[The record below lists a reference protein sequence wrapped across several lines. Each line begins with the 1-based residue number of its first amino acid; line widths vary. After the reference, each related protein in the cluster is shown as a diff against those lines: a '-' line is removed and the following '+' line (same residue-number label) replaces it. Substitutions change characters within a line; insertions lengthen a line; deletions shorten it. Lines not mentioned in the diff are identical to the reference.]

1 MGAVLDAVPEDVD
14 DAPVLDLPVET
25 LEKLTAGV
33 VAGVQMEGL
42 CGLRLGVMQEGSQ
55 VGQVHAG
62 RGVVVLVLP

>member
-33 VAGVQMEGL
+33 VAGVQMEAWAVSGWVPFRKAARWARSTQAAGL
-42 CGLRLGVMQEGSQ
+42 
-55 VGQVHAG
+55 
-62 RGVVVLVLP
+62 